1 MKTSLLSRAIR
12 GSFLTLTAIVLVA
25 LAAACSGQQGEP
37 GPQGLQGL
45 PGERGP
51 AGAKGDPG
59 NAGPPGSPG
68 SPGAPG
74 VPGPEG
80 PAGKDAP
87 APQAHIVVNKDQL
100 TLEEPLEIWG
110 SGFVPGEPVSVFLE
124 IDEPLMTTI
133 GDTTANA
140 SGAFRVEF
148 SKIGGDARTQARVTK
163 GEVYSLL
170 AVGGE
175 GSEASVPVM
184 IVETSPEPALTA
196 DDVEALLE
204 ERIDAIPTPRPQPSP
219 STSLVA
225 EVAVQGE
232 LTRFWGAGFKANEVV
247 TLSVIGGPSVLVAGT
262 ANASGALAIEEF
274 VTLDPGIY
282 TLKATGDKGSEATAP
297 LVVVLEK

>member
-1 MKTSLLSRAIR
+1 MKTSLISRVTRIGLLILAIAAVIA
-12 GSFLTLTAIVLVA
+12 F
-25 LAAACSGQQGEP
+25 AAACDGPQGEP
-37 GPQGLQGL
+37 GPQGPQGL
-45 PGERGP
+45 QGERGP

-59 NAGPPGSPG
+59 DAGPPGSPG

-87 APQAHIVVNKDQL
+87 APQARIIVNKDQL
-100 TLEEPLEIWG
+100 TLEEPLEVWG
-110 SGFVPGEPVSVFLE
+110 SGFVPSEPVSIFLE

-140 SGAFRVEF
+140 SGAFRVQF
-148 SKIGGDARTQARVTK
+148 SKIGGDVRTQARVTK
-163 GEVYSLL
+163 GEVYTLV

-175 GSEASVPVM
+175 GSEASFPVM
-184 IVETSPEPALTA
+184 IVETSPEPALTT
-196 DDVEALLE
+196 DDVEAIIE
-204 ERIDAIPTPRPQPSP
+204 QHIKSP

-232 LTRFWGAGFKANEVV
+232 LTRFWGAGFKADEVV

-262 ANASGALAIEEF
+262 ANASGALAIEEL

-282 TLKATGDKGSEATAP
+282 TLKATGGKGSEATAP

>member
-1 MKTSLLSRAIR
+1 MKTSLLSRVMSIGALIL
-12 GSFLTLTAIVLVA
+12 SIVAAVA
-25 LAAACSGQQGEP
+25 LVTACGGSRGEP

-45 PGERGP
+45 QGERGS
-51 AGAKGDPG
+51 AGPKGDPG
-59 NAGPPGSPG
+59 DAGPPGSPG

-87 APQAHIVVNKDQL
+87 APQARITVNKDQL
-100 TLEEPLEIWG
+100 TLEEPLEVWG
-110 SGFVPGEPVSVFLE
+110 SGFVPGEPVSIFLE

-133 GDTTANA
+133 GDTTASA
-140 SGAFRVEF
+140 SGAFRVQF
-148 SKIGGDARTQARVTK
+148 SKIGGDTRTQARVTK
-163 GEVYSLL
+163 GEVYTLL

-175 GSEASVPVM
+175 GSEASYPVM
-184 IVETSPEPALTA
+184 IVEASPEPALTTE
-196 DDVEALLE
+196 DIESLIE
-204 ERIDAIPTPRPQPSP
+204 QRIKAIPTPRPQPSP

-232 LTRFWGAGFKANEVV
+232 LTRFWGAGFKADEVV
-247 TLSVIGGPSVLVAGT
+247 TLSVVGGPSVLVAGS
-262 ANASGALAIEEF
+262 ANASGALAVEEV

-282 TLKATGDKGSEATAP
+282 TVKATGDKGSEATAP